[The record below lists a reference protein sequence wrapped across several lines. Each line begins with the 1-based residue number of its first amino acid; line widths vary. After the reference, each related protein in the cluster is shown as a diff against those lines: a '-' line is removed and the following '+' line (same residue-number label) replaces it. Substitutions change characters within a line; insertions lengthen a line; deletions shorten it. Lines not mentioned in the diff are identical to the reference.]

1 MKQGI
6 TDSERKIIDVFAD
19 IIPQLTELEK
29 EKLLSFGEG
38 IAAFKGMQQH
48 TQEDKYDSAEDAD

>member
-1 MKQGI
+1 MSDK
-6 TDSERKIIDVFAD
+6 ELKILDTFAR

-38 IAAFKGMQQH
+38 MAFSVRKRNDYVRTNAGN
-48 TQEDKYDSAEDAD
+48 ENVDKNSR